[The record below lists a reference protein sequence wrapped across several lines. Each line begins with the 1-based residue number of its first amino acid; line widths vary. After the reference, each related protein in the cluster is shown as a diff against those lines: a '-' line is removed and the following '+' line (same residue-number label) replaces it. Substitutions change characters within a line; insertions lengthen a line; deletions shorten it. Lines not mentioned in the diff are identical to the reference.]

1 MSTIKIRNFPID
13 VDIRSELEAYEWT
26 RPRWTNDKLI
36 AASPFRYDK
45 TPSFFVTLEG
55 DYAGAWSDSGY
66 YDEEWKSGGFVK
78 LLSFLR
84 NETYEETEEYLLDSY
99 GTGYHTDEITL
110 TIPKLVIGGN
120 RKPLNEDILE
130 KYRFR
135 HPYLERREIPEKIQR
150 LYNVGYD
157 RDRQAVVLP
166 WYDVRGLANVKYR
179 KTRGKVFWYYRD
191 SDEKGGKPIREL
203 VYGLNIVHQ
212 RNIKR
217 AVLTEAEIDAQTW
230 ASEGVFGLATG
241 GANFTDA
248 QAEQIK
254 RSPIERL
261 LIAGDNDK
269 AGRRFNEQVV
279 AKLRGYIELEVVTEY
294 PEGIKDANEARVNG
308 KFMGI
313 KSENVEILRN
323 IIAK

>member
-1 MSTIKIRNFPID
+1 MSTIRIRNIPVE
-13 VDIRSELEAYEWT
+13 VDIRAELETFDWI

-55 DYAGAWSDSGY
+55 EYAGAWADSGF

-84 NETYEETEEYLLDSY
+84 NETYEETEEYLLESY
-99 GTGYHTDEITL
+99 ATEYNTDEITL
-110 TIPKLVIGGN
+110 TVPKLCVMSQT
-120 RKPLNEDILE
+120 RHLDEAILE
-130 KYRFR
+130 KYRYR
-135 HPYLERREIPEKIQR
+135 HPYLERRKIPENIQR

-166 WYDVRGLANVKYR
+166 WYDARNRLANVKYR
-179 KTRGKVFWYYRD
+179 KTRGKVFFY
-191 SDEKGGKPIREL
+191 EKGGKPIREL
-203 VYGLNIVHQ
+203 VYGLSIAHK
-212 RNIKR
+212 RNIKV
-217 AVLTEAEIDAQTW
+217 AALAEAEVDAMTW
-230 ASEGVFGLATG
+230 ASEGVFGIATG

-261 LIAGDNDK
+261 IVAGDNDK
-269 AGRRFNEQVV
+269 AGRRFNEQVIG
-279 AKLRGYIELEVVTEY
+279 KLRGYVALEVVTAY
-294 PEGIKDANEARVNG
+294 PEGVKDANEARVNG

-313 KSENVEILRN
+313 KSGNVEIFRN
-323 IIAK
+323 IMRK